1 MYNWFRQRKHENRSN
16 YSFLNGIKRRPP
28 PLIVNYCHEAS
39 PIYKIMNNAMEYNGR
54 MDNGMQYQ
62 G

>member
-39 PIYKIMNNAMEYNGR
+39 LIYKIMNNATEYNGG
-54 MDNGMQYQ
+54 MDNSMQYQ